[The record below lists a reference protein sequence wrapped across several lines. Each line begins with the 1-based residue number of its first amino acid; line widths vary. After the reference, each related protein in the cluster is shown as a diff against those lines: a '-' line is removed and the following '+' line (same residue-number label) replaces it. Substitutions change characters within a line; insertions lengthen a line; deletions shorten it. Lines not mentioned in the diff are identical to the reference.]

1 MDHTY
6 EEIRQTAIAV
16 LAKQERI
23 AQYLDLKRA
32 VSREF
37 ELRGDIESQR
47 PRITRNFSVDASS
60 LSDTD
65 ANLLLEVFWNLFR
78 EGIITLGTNDQNAEF
93 PWFRISEFGKQ
104 VLDNQEPYFFQD
116 VGGYEALIRARVPQI
131 DPITLI
137 YLKESVQAF
146 KSGCVL
152 SASVMIGVASEHS
165 FLKLLDAIEANP
177 THSSTFATVHRERTI
192 LRKLNA
198 FKRILDQNLN
208 LLPARV
214 KEDLDTQFM
223 STVSMIRN
231 FRNESGHPSGRIIER
246 EQCYVL
252 LQLFI
257 PCCEKIYQL
266 IGVFQ

>member
-47 PRITRNFSVDASS
+47 PRITRNLSVDASS

-116 VGGYEALIRARVPQI
+116 VAGYEALIRARVPQI

-177 THSSTFATVHRERTI
+177 THSITFATVHRERTI

-246 EQCYVL
+246 EQCYIL